1 MSDKQELWRE
11 INPVKISLQI
21 TVFQTT
27 NKSFDKDKYLLYNGG
42 KILSISISTRYVREQ
57 L

>member
-1 MSDKQELWRE
+1 MSDTQELWRE

>member
-1 MSDKQELWRE
+1 MSDTQELWRE

-42 KILSISISTRYVREQ
+42 KILSISISTRYVKEQ